1 MLSLCSGMEQIRAEG
16 GNPRTGCSHRTRPL
30 RYATNYTHCGTS
42 TLLACSRDSECTY
55 PRRPCICTR
64 SGRRA
69 SACAQTAV
77 SQSVLPSTAAGR
89 HSGVFRA
96 ARCASYAVHAGC
108 SLPRWRCRRVT
119 RSPLSGDHV
128 ATQHTTL
135 RHSAMRHVA
144 TWHNMLRRGTTCCNI
159 TQHVATHAAQCNML
173 QHSTICQNLVSP
185 PSQSLR

>member
-64 SGRRA
+64 SVRRA

-77 SQSVLPSTAAGR
+77 GQSDRRQLRVVTAARSVLRAVLHMPCTP
-89 HSGVFRA
+89 A
-96 ARCASYAVHAGC
+96 ARCLGGGVAASHALRSAV
-108 SLPRWRCRRVT
+108 T
-119 RSPLSGDHV
+119 
-128 ATQHTTL
+128 
-135 RHSAMRHVA
+135 
-144 TWHNMLRRGTTCCNI
+144 MLRRNTTMLRCN
-159 TQHVATHAAQCNML
+159 TARLQRNTTRLQGSAHHVA
-173 QHSTICQNLVSP
+173 
-185 PSQSLR
+185 RR